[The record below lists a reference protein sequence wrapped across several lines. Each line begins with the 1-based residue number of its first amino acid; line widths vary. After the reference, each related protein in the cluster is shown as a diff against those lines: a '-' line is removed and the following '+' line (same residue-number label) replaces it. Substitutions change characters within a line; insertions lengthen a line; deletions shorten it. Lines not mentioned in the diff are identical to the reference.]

1 MEEKRMNVQNEIVFF
16 CWRCGQKFEV
26 PGSLQG
32 EPLKCPSCE
41 CQLTVPSEEA
51 FVNQN
56 KPAPIADPLV
66 ATENDLTFNCDHCNW
81 EIIMDKRG
89 AGMIVPCPGC
99 GELIEV
105 PQPPKASSHV
115 HVDINLDPTGL
126 V

>member
-1 MEEKRMNVQNEIVFF
+1 MSAKHEVVFY
-16 CWRCGQKFEV
+16 CWRCGQKLAV
-26 PGSLQG
+26 PDSLQG
-32 EPLKCPSCE
+32 KPLACPACE

-51 FVNQN
+51 VI
-56 KPAPIADPLV
+56 KRRIPMPLVDPLV
-66 ATENDLTFNCDHCNW
+66 ATVNDLTFNCEHCNW

-105 PQPPKASSHV
+105 PQPPEEA
-115 HVDINLDPTGL
+115 LDLIQEEDAEVSPPPTGL

>member
-1 MEEKRMNVQNEIVFF
+1 MYKMKSCFF
-16 CWRCGQKFEV
+16 VWRCGQKFAV

-32 EPLKCPSCE
+32 EPLTCPACD

-51 FVNQN
+51 FIKQI
-56 KPAPIADPLV
+56 KPVPSVDPLV
-66 ATENDLTFNCDHCNW
+66 ATENDLTFKCDHCNW

-99 GELIEV
+99 SELIEV
-105 PQPPKASSHV
+105 PQPNDALSNV
-115 HVDINLDPTGL
+115 YVDINLAPTGL